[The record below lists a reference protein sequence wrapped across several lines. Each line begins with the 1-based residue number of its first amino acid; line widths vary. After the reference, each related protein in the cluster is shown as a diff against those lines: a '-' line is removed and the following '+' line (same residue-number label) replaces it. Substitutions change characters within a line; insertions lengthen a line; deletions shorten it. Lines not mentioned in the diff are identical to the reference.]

1 MDIRNLLTVM
11 IEYRQLWRKKE
22 NTYGR
27 GTVFL
32 SSVSNFFRSLM
43 GPVDNQLPKEYM
55 DPMEI
60 DDVPCYH
67 SLNDLRLVS
76 FL

>member
-11 IEYRQLWRKKE
+11 IEYRQLWMKQE
-22 NTYGR
+22 NTCGG

-60 DDVPCYH
+60 DGVPCYH
-67 SLNDLRLVS
+67 SLNDLRTAS